1 VRLVSIGALK
11 PYENTLYQQPEVT
24 LMPPL
29 AIVFG
34 ALGVIGIIVGLM
46 SSRFGLPAGAKV
58 GGIIVGVILL
68 VAAGAVFAM
77 GSPDAASSEEAA
89 TSSTPTAAA
98 EATTEPDSEQKD
110 LPVIEPTATP
120 ENISNLVVFHEDG
133 TAVANFDSI
142 RFMGL
147 TAYGPQDTPE
157 LEVDQEIY
165 IEFTLLNLRKGPIL
179 LKKGFVAAFDPRGDE
194 VDFGAVHEGV
204 EVARYQE
211 FKVGVLVKLSEP
223 GVWTLWPCYDLV
235 LEDDTLRSR
244 CTPKWRGFEVT
255 VTK

>member
-1 VRLVSIGALK
+1 
-11 PYENTLYQQPEVT
+11 
-24 LMPPL
+24 MPPL

-68 VAAGAVFAM
+68 VAAGAVFAI
-77 GSPDAASSEEAA
+77 GSPDATSSDEAA
-89 TSSTPTAAA
+89 ASSTPTAAA
-98 EATTEPDSEQKD
+98 EATTKSDSEEDD
-110 LPVIEPTATP
+110 LPIVEPTATP
-120 ENISNLVVFHEDG
+120 ETISNYVVFQEDG
-133 TAVANFDSI
+133 TAVANFDGI

-147 TAYGPQDTPE
+147 TASGPQDPPFK
-157 LEVDQEIY
+157 LNQEVY
-165 IEFTLLNLRKGPIL
+165 VEFTLQNLRKGPIVL
-179 LKKGFVAAFDPRGDE
+179 EKGFVAAINPRDDE

-204 EVARYQE
+204 EIARFQE

-223 GVWTLWPCYDLV
+223 GVWTLWPCYALISDN
-235 LEDDTLRSR
+235 DTLRNR

-255 VTK
+255 VT

>member
-1 VRLVSIGALK
+1 
-11 PYENTLYQQPEVT
+11 
-24 LMPPL
+24 MPPL

-46 SSRFGLPAGAKV
+46 SSRFGLPASAKV

-77 GSPDAASSEEAA
+77 GSPDATSSDEAA

-98 EATTEPDSEQKD
+98 EATTKSDSEEDD
-110 LPVIEPTATP
+110 LPIVEPTATP
-120 ENISNLVVFHEDG
+120 ETISNYVVFQEDG
-133 TAVANFDSI
+133 TAVANFDGI

-147 TAYGPQDTPE
+147 TASGPQDPPFK
-157 LEVDQEIY
+157 LNQEVY
-165 IEFTLLNLRKGPIL
+165 VEFTLQNLRKGPIVL
-179 LKKGFVAAFDPRGDE
+179 EKGFVAAINPRDDE

-204 EVARYQE
+204 EIARFQE

-223 GVWTLWPCYDLV
+223 GVWTLWPCYALISDN
-235 LEDDTLRSR
+235 DTLRNR

-255 VTK
+255 VTE

>member
-1 VRLVSIGALK
+1 
-11 PYENTLYQQPEVT
+11 
-24 LMPPL
+24 MPPL

-77 GSPDAASSEEAA
+77 GSPDATSSEEAA
-89 TSSTPTAAA
+89 ASSTPTAAA
-98 EATTEPDSEQKD
+98 EATTESDSQEDD
-110 LPVIEPTATP
+110 LPIVEPTATP
-120 ENISNLVVFHEDG
+120 ETISNYVVFQEDG
-133 TAVANFDSI
+133 TAVANFDGI

-147 TAYGPQDTPE
+147 TASGPQDPPFK
-157 LEVDQEIY
+157 LNQEVY
-165 IEFTLLNLRKGPIL
+165 VEFTLQNLRKGPIVL
-179 LKKGFVAAFDPRGDE
+179 EKGFVAAINPRDDE

-204 EVARYQE
+204 EIARFQE

-223 GVWTLWPCYDLV
+223 GVWTLWPCYALISDN
-235 LEDDTLRSR
+235 DTLRNR

-255 VTK
+255 VTE

>member
-1 VRLVSIGALK
+1 
-11 PYENTLYQQPEVT
+11 
-24 LMPPL
+24 MPPL

-68 VAAGAVFAM
+68 VAAGVVFAM
-77 GSPDAASSEEAA
+77 GSPDATSPEEAA
-89 TSSTPTAAA
+89 ASSTPTAAA

-120 ENISNLVVFHEDG
+120 ETISNYVVFQEDG
-133 TAVANFDSI
+133 TAVANFDGI

-147 TAYGPQDTPE
+147 TASGPQDPPFK
-157 LEVDQEIY
+157 LNQEVY
-165 IEFTLLNLRKGPIL
+165 VEFTLQNLRKGPIL
-179 LKKGFVAAFDPRGDE
+179 LEKGFVAAHSPRDE
-194 VDFGAVHEGV
+194 EEVVDFGAVHEGV
-204 EVARYQE
+204 EIARFQE

-223 GVWTLWPCYDLV
+223 GVWTLWPCYALISDN
-235 LEDDTLRSR
+235 DTLRNR

-255 VTK
+255 VTE

>member
-1 VRLVSIGALK
+1 
-11 PYENTLYQQPEVT
+11 
-24 LMPPL
+24 MPPL
-29 AIVFG
+29 AIVLG

-77 GSPDAASSEEAA
+77 GSPDATSSDEAA

-98 EATTEPDSEQKD
+98 EATTKSDSEEDD
-110 LPVIEPTATP
+110 LPIVEPTATP
-120 ENISNLVVFHEDG
+120 ETISNYVVFQEDG
-133 TAVANFDSI
+133 TAVANFDGI

-147 TAYGPQDTPE
+147 TASGPQDPPFK
-157 LEVDQEIY
+157 LNQEVY
-165 IEFTLLNLRKGPIL
+165 VEFTLQNLRKGPIVL
-179 LKKGFVAAFDPRGDE
+179 EKGFVAAINPRDDE

-204 EVARYQE
+204 EIARFQE

-223 GVWTLWPCYDLV
+223 GVWTLWPCYALISDN
-235 LEDDTLRSR
+235 DTLRNR

-255 VTK
+255 VTE

>member
-1 VRLVSIGALK
+1 
-11 PYENTLYQQPEVT
+11 
-24 LMPPL
+24 MPPL

-34 ALGVIGIIVGLM
+34 ALGVIVIVVGLT
-46 SSRFGLPAGAKV
+46 SSRFGLPAGARV
-58 GGIIVGVILL
+58 GGIIVGVLLL

-77 GSPDAASSEEAA
+77 GSPEAV

-120 ENISNLVVFHEDG
+120 DTISNYVVFHEDG

-165 IEFTLLNLRKGPIL
+165 IEFTLLNLRKGPIV

-211 FKVGVLVKLSEP
+211 FKVGVLVKLSVP

>member
-1 VRLVSIGALK
+1 ML
-11 PYENTLYQQPEVT
+11 
-24 LMPPL
+24 PL

-120 ENISNLVVFHEDG
+120 ENIGDLVLFREDG
-133 TAVANFDSI
+133 TAVANFDGI

-147 TAYGPQDTPE
+147 TAYGPQDKPE
-157 LEVDQEIY
+157 IKVNEKIY
-165 IEFTLLNLRKGPIL
+165 IEFALQNLRKGPIL
-179 LKKGFVAAFDPRGDE
+179 LEKGFVAAINPRDDE
-194 VDFGAVHEGV
+194 VEFGAVHEGV
-204 EVARYQE
+204 EVAKFQE
-211 FKVGVLVKLSEP
+211 FRVGVVIELTEP
-223 GVWTLWPCYDLV
+223 GVWTLWPCYALISA
-235 LEDDTLRSR
+235 EDTLRNH

-255 VTK
+255 VTE

>member
-1 VRLVSIGALK
+1 
-11 PYENTLYQQPEVT
+11 
-24 LMPPL
+24 MPPL

-77 GSPDAASSEEAA
+77 GSPDATSSDEAA
-89 TSSTPTAAA
+89 ASSTPTAAA
-98 EATTEPDSEQKD
+98 EATTKSDSEEDD
-110 LPVIEPTATP
+110 LPIVEPTATP
-120 ENISNLVVFHEDG
+120 ETISNYVVFQEDG
-133 TAVANFDSI
+133 TAVANFDGI

-147 TAYGPQDTPE
+147 TASGPQDPPFK
-157 LEVDQEIY
+157 LNQEVY
-165 IEFTLLNLRKGPIL
+165 VEFTLQNLRKGPIVL
-179 LKKGFVAAFDPRGDE
+179 EKGFVAAINPRDDE

-204 EVARYQE
+204 EIARFQE

-223 GVWTLWPCYDLV
+223 GVWTLWPCYALISDN
-235 LEDDTLRSR
+235 DTLRNR

-255 VTK
+255 VTE

>member
-1 VRLVSIGALK
+1 
-11 PYENTLYQQPEVT
+11 
-24 LMPPL
+24 MPPL

-68 VAAGAVFAM
+68 VAAGAVFAI
-77 GSPDAASSEEAA
+77 GSPDATSSDEATA
-89 TSSTPTAAA
+89 SSTPTAAA
-98 EATTEPDSEQKD
+98 EATTKSDSEEDD
-110 LPVIEPTATP
+110 LPIVEPTATP
-120 ENISNLVVFHEDG
+120 ETISNYVVFQEDG
-133 TAVANFDSI
+133 TAVANFDGI

-147 TAYGPQDTPE
+147 TASGPQDPPFK
-157 LEVDQEIY
+157 LNQEVY
-165 IEFTLLNLRKGPIL
+165 VEFTLQNLRKGPIVL
-179 LKKGFVAAFDPRGDE
+179 EKGFVAAINPRDDE

-204 EVARYQE
+204 EIARFQE

-223 GVWTLWPCYDLV
+223 GVWTLWPCYALISDN
-235 LEDDTLRSR
+235 DTLRNR

-255 VTK
+255 VTE